1 MKKYLFILGL
11 VGTALFTA
19 CSTSDDLTAEKP
31 PVTPV
36 VDQADEAAMI
46 REAGQNSDVSISL
59 GVGSSRGFTRSPL
72 VPGEGGVFSTED
84 NRYLG
89 VFCLSTG
96 IQSGVDAS
104 LLPSNIRLNRWNS
117 DDTGLLVRMKN
128 VPASV
133 SSGDVTFMNSNATAV
148 QTYYYPMGNWM
159 KYNFYAYY
167 PRQEET
173 VEFVGLDRP
182 TIEFSKDDNNYY
194 YLLEKYYEIDGTQD
208 IIWGKADPPEGD
220 AFSARYFIEN
230 VSADKPQFSFEHK
243 LVQFRFFV
251 KAANPDVADNVKITN
266 MSVPNALGY
275 LALVIANQN
284 PAPVDS
290 MKEGTIKVFGK
301 KNVKKKLNV
310 KWLSN
315 DDNYKDKDRFDGTIG
330 NALAITTDAVDYNN
344 PVGYLMLANPAI
356 GKSRD
361 GNFKYELQL
370 DWAKKVGDDF
380 VVQGIPISVE
390 LGDDFAEGKIYNI
403 VVTVNPDL
411 NPTP

>member
-1 MKKYLFILGL
+1 MNKYLFILGI
-11 VGTALFTA
+11 VGTALMSA
-19 CSTSDDLTAEKP
+19 CSSDDLTKVLSPEEERALI
-31 PVTPV
+31 V
-36 VDQADEAAMI
+36 EASKD
-46 REAGQNSDVSISL
+46 SDVPITL

-290 MKEGTIKVFGK
+290 MKEGTIKVFDK

-390 LGDDFAEGKIYNI
+390 LGGDFAEGKIYNI

>member
-1 MKKYLFILGL
+1 MNKYLFILGI
-11 VGTALFTA
+11 VGTAFIFG
-19 CSTSDDLTAEKP
+19 CTSDDLTMVPSQEEERALI
-31 PVTPV
+31 V
-36 VDQADEAAMI
+36 EAS
-46 REAGQNSDVSISL
+46 QDSDVPITL
-59 GVGSSRGFTRSPL
+59 GIASSRGVTRSPL
-72 VPGEGGVFSTED
+72 GGGDFSIPEGE
-84 NRYLG
+84 YLG

-173 VEFVGLDRP
+173 VEFVGQDRP

-390 LGDDFAEGKIYNI
+390 LGGDFAEGKIYNI

>member
-1 MKKYLFILGL
+1 MNKYLFILGI
-11 VGTALFTA
+11 VGTALMSA
-19 CSTSDDLTAEKP
+19 CSSDDLTKVLSPEEERALI
-31 PVTPV
+31 V
-36 VDQADEAAMI
+36 EASKD
-46 REAGQNSDVSISL
+46 SDVPITL

-290 MKEGTIKVFGK
+290 MKEGTIKVFDK

-390 LGDDFAEGKIYNI
+390 LSDDFAEGKIYNI

>member
-1 MKKYLFILGL
+1 MNKYLFILGI
-11 VGTALFTA
+11 VGTALMSA
-19 CSTSDDLTAEKP
+19 CSSDDLTMVPSQEEERALI
-31 PVTPV
+31 V
-36 VDQADEAAMI
+36 EASKD
-46 REAGQNSDVSISL
+46 SDVPITL

-133 SSGDVTFMNSNATAV
+133 LSGDVTFMNSNATAV

-173 VEFVGLDRP
+173 VEFVGQDRP

-390 LGDDFAEGKIYNI
+390 LSDDFAEGKIYNI

>member
-1 MKKYLFILGL
+1 MNKYLFILGI
-11 VGTALFTA
+11 VGSAFIFG
-19 CSTSDDLTAEKP
+19 CTSDDLAMVPSLEEERALI
-31 PVTPV
+31 V
-36 VDQADEAAMI
+36 EAS
-46 REAGQNSDVSISL
+46 QDSDVPITL
-59 GVGSSRGFTRSPL
+59 GIASSRGVTRSPL
-72 VPGEGGVFSTED
+72 EGGDLSIPNDE
-84 NRYLG
+84 YLG

-104 LLPSNIRLNRWNS
+104 ILPTNIQRNNWKD

-133 SSGDVTFMNSNATAV
+133 SSGNVTFKKSDASV
-148 QTYYYPMGNWM
+148 DQTYYYPMGNWM

-167 PRQEET
+167 PRQKET
-173 VEFVGLDRP
+173 VNYKEQDRS
-182 TIEFSKDDNNYY
+182 TIEFDKVGTYY
-194 YLLEKYYEIDGTQD
+194 YLLEKYFEIDGTHD
-208 IIWGKADPPEGD
+208 IIWGKADPPAD
-220 AFSARYFIEN
+220 NAFSAKYILNNPTEI
-230 VSADKPQFSFEHK
+230 PQFKFKHK

-251 KAANPDVADNVKITN
+251 KAENKDVADSVKITN

-330 NALAITTDAVDYNN
+330 NALAITEAVDYNN

-356 GKSRD
+356 GISRD
-361 GNFKYELQL
+361 PNFKYELQL
-370 DWAKKVGDDF
+370 NWAKKVGEEY
-380 VVQGIPISVE
+380 VEQVTPISVE
-390 LGDDFAEGKIYNI
+390 LGNNFAEGQIYNI
-403 VVTVNPDL
+403 VINVKRSVL
-411 NPTP
+411 K